1 MKKIVSCNIPQ
12 IYFVTI
18 DQLDSSDIFNLE
30 RVQKIAVSDFVLVKH
45 HDNCIFINKELENV
59 KGVEETINKIMAS
72 KYLPEK
78 LFDTFESL
86 TDKKSAYTLL
96 NYWSDWRKKI
106 NERNLHDK
114 ASQILAA
121 SKSLHI
127 HQKVKRNRDIIKE
140 LFDIGYGIYTED
152 PECNYQQ
159 GAENA
164 FVYGYLLGTQAK

>member
-12 IYFVTI
+12 IHFVTI
-18 DQLDSSDIFNLE
+18 DQLDSGDIFSLE

-45 HDNCIFINKELENV
+45 HGDCIFINKELENV
-59 KGVEETINKIMAS
+59 KGIEETINKIMAS

-78 LFDTFESL
+78 LFDIFESL
-86 TDKKSAYTLL
+86 TDKKSTYTLL

-121 SKSLHI
+121 SQSLHI

-140 LFDIGYGIYTED
+140 LFDIGYGIYTKD